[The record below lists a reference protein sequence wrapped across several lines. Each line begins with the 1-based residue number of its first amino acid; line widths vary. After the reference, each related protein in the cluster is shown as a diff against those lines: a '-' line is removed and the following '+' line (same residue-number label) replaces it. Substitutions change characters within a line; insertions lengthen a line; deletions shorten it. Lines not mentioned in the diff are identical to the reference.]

1 MLTSPG
7 SVFARAE
14 GPHARWFTS
23 HCDDDDDDDNDPSR
37 RADPK
42 PFAPVRALSN
52 EEKPPRARLR
62 HRLTGTNGHRTT
74 NITKRGTITEQSNG
88 EKQTIRV
95 GDFKRERRSDRI
107 RGLFRADGV
116 PTGSEDETDD
126 ARSHGTKVRIRV
138 KWTERQIDD
147 EKKKT
152 TRRDEILIERRRCS
166 SKHTYRALRS

>member
-1 MLTSPG
+1 MGFHTCRPTTKIGYPISFWDIPFLTC
-7 SVFARAE
+7 R
-14 GPHARWFTS
+14 
-23 HCDDDDDDDNDPSR
+23 NQ
-37 RADPK
+37 
-42 PFAPVRALSN
+42 
-52 EEKPPRARLR
+52 
-62 HRLTGTNGHRTT
+62 T

>member
-7 SVFARAE
+7 SVFRTCRGTPCAMVYITLRRRRRRRQR
-14 GPHARWFTS
+14 PI
-23 HCDDDDDDDNDPSR
+23 PSSRSKTIRTRTCSLKR
-37 RADPK
+37 R
-42 PFAPVRALSN
+42 
-52 EEKPPRARLR
+52 KPPRARLR

-138 KWTERQIDD
+138 KWTERQIED
-147 EKKKT
+147 EKKE
-152 TRRDEILIERRRCS
+152 D
-166 SKHTYRALRS
+166 HTEG